1 MKRKLALFLALLL
14 AGTWSVAFAEEG
26 ASEDDGI
33 FALKNFGASVTL
45 TTDYVFRGLSQTKED
60 PAIQGSF
67 DYQHP
72 VGVYLGVWASNVD
85 ESVSKGNIEID
96 YYGGFKK
103 ELLKDFSLDLR
114 IIYYSYPG
122 GGNSPEPDYI
132 EGHVGL
138 SYVFAKLPTE
148 PTIAIGYNYSPNT
161 AGEDGDA
168 HYVNGILDL
177 ALPYRFGLGF
187 EVGYQDVEGDKTTG
201 NNMGEGGGDGY
212 DYVHWRVSLAYEIKG
227 FELNLSYHDTNEQDF
242 LGNSADSRVVFG
254 VSRSL

>member
-1 MKRKLALFLALLL
+1 MKRRLALFFTLLL
-14 AGTWSVAFAEEG
+14 AATWSVAFAEEG

-45 TTDYVFRGLSQTKED
+45 TTDYIFRGTSQTNEN

-67 DYQHP
+67 DYKNP

-96 YYGGFKK
+96 YYGGFNK
-103 ELLKDFSLDLR
+103 EFLKDFSFDVS

-122 GGNSPEPDYI
+122 GGNDPEPDYI
-132 EGHVGL
+132 EGHVAL
-138 SYVFAKLPTE
+138 SYVFAKLPTK
-148 PTIAIGYNYSPNT
+148 PTIGIGYYYSPDFF
-161 AGEDGDA
+161 GEDGNA

-201 NNMGEGGGDGY
+201 DNMGEGGGDGF

-227 FELNLSYHDTNEQDF
+227 FELNLSYHDTNDEDF
-242 LGNSADSRVVFG
+242 LGNVADSRVVFG
-254 VSRSL
+254 ISRSL